1 MEQSPATGLPRVI
14 GVVGAIGFL
23 LTGVG
28 AMAAPESFFDAVAT
42 FEPYNQHFIQDI
54 GSFNLGLGVVLALAV
69 RPRADALFVA
79 LAGAAVGSG
88 AHVVSHVIGWD
99 LGGQPEL
106 DVPLFALLTILLTVG
121 AASRWRSITPS

>member
-1 MEQSPATGLPRVI
+1 MEQTPPTGLPRVI
-14 GVVGAIGFL
+14 GIVGAIGFL

-42 FEPYNQHFIQDI
+42 FAPYNQHFIQDI
-54 GSFNLGLGVVLALAV
+54 GSFNLGLGVILALSL

-79 LAGAAVGSG
+79 LAGSAVGSG
-88 AHVVSHVIGWD
+88 AHVVSHLIGWD

-106 DVPLFALLTILLTVG
+106 DVPLFLGLTVLLAAG
-121 AASRWRSITPS
+121 AFSRWRGIAA